1 MRLEL
6 LSVLGEGAQR
16 RLDALAMLWR
26 LKLLGIETPGKGAGQ
41 RLEELVHGGLD
52 TPTVLGHRSP
62 LEEESQDDE
71 KPHNGHWAL

>member
-1 MRLEL
+1 
-6 LSVLGEGAQR
+6 VLGEGAKR

-41 RLEELVHGGLD
+41 LLEELVHGGLD
-52 TPTVLGHRSP
+52 TPLWGSVLGHRLP

-71 KPHNGHWAL
+71 KPHNDHWAL